1 MNGVQNILRQ
11 PSFIFHL
18 SSFILLLLLAGCHG
32 ARQAAAPAI
41 PDNPEAPE
49 APETP
54 EPSSPRRTYTVLNFT
69 GEVEGLSVS
78 GQLRIAQDSAMW
90 LSVNKYIEVAR
101 GLATPD
107 SVWLRS
113 PLLGIDRGA
122 DYGDLRQR
130 LHRHISFADLQA
142 LALADDAE
150 ERISRLA
157 KQLGFDATV
166 RITRRQQVPALT
178 FPYSKPKQ

>member
-1 MNGVQNILRQ
+1 MDYAVGGRLVLM
-11 PSFIFHL
+11 L
-18 SSFILLLLLAGCHG
+18 AAVLMAGCHG
-32 ARQAAAPAI
+32 VKQAVPTDTTEYSEAPGATEIQEPPAAPH
-41 PDNPEAPE
+41 
-49 APETP
+49 
-54 EPSSPRRTYTVLNFT
+54 RTYTVMNFT

-90 LSVNKYIEVAR
+90 LSVTKYIEVAR

-113 PLLGIDRGA
+113 SLLGIDRGA

-130 LHRHISFADLQA
+130 LHRHISYNDLQT

-150 ERISRLA
+150 ERISQLA
-157 KQLGFDATV
+157 RQLGFDATV
-166 RITRRQQVPALT
+166 HITRRQQVPALT

>member
-1 MNGVQNILRQ
+1 MRINGFMDYAAGGRI
-11 PSFIFHL
+11 
-18 SSFILLLLLAGCHG
+18 ILLAALLLAGCHG
-32 ARQAAAPAI
+32 TRQAAAPAI
-41 PDNPEAPE
+41 PDNPEAPEAPE

>member
-1 MNGVQNILRQ
+1 MLAAV
-11 PSFIFHL
+11 
-18 SSFILLLLLAGCHG
+18 LLAGCHG
-32 ARQAAAPAI
+32 ARQAAAPAV

-49 APETP
+49 IPEASEPTTTP
-54 EPSSPRRTYTVLNFT
+54 SRTYTVMNFT

-90 LSVNKYIEVAR
+90 LTVTKYIEVAR

-130 LHRHISFADLQA
+130 LHRHISYNDLQT

-150 ERISRLA
+150 ERISQLA
-157 KQLGFDATV
+157 RQLGFDATV
-166 RITRRQQVPALT
+166 HITRRQQVPALT
-178 FPYSKPKQ
+178 FPYNKPKQ

>member
-1 MNGVQNILRQ
+1 MLAAV
-11 PSFIFHL
+11 
-18 SSFILLLLLAGCHG
+18 LLAGCHG
-32 ARQAAAPAI
+32 ARQAAAPAV

-49 APETP
+49 IPEAS
-54 EPSSPRRTYTVLNFT
+54 EPTTAPRRTYTVMNFT

-90 LSVNKYIEVAR
+90 LTVTKYIEVAR

-130 LHRHISFADLQA
+130 LHRHISYNDLQT

-150 ERISRLA
+150 ERISQLA
-157 KQLGFDATV
+157 RQLGFDATV
-166 RITRRQQVPALT
+166 HITRREQVPALT
-178 FPYSKPKQ
+178 FPYNKPKQ

>member
-1 MNGVQNILRQ
+1 MLAAV
-11 PSFIFHL
+11 
-18 SSFILLLLLAGCHG
+18 LLAGCHG
-32 ARQAAAPAI
+32 ARQAAAPAV
-41 PDNPEAPE
+41 PDNQEAPE
-49 APETP
+49 IPEASEPTTTP
-54 EPSSPRRTYTVLNFT
+54 HRTYTVMNFT

-90 LSVNKYIEVAR
+90 LTVTKYIEVAR

-130 LHRHISFADLQA
+130 LHRHISYNDLQT

-150 ERISRLA
+150 ERISQLA
-157 KQLGFDATV
+157 RQLGFDATV
-166 RITRRQQVPALT
+166 RITRREQVPALT
-178 FPYSKPKQ
+178 FPYNKPKQ